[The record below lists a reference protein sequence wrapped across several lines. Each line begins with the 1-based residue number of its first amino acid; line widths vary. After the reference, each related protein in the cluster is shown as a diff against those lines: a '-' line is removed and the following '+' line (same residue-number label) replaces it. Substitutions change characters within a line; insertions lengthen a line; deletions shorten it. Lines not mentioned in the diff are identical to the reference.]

1 MKLFPN
7 SLLHRLILIIA
18 SLIIISQLITIK
30 VFDYFEMEPRAE
42 SMAQEIST
50 IVKYTKAA
58 IKNAYPSTRLDLLQ
72 SLSNMSDVKIVPAYY
87 FETIKP
93 LPDDSFLS
101 MVISKIKKNLG
112 DETIVTL
119 NHYDIPGIWVSF
131 EIGDGLFW
139 AVIPRN
145 LIDRPFPWHWIG
157 WGIIVF
163 LVSISGAYF
172 LTNRINKPL
181 NTLISAT
188 SKLRKGLPFHKIP
201 EDTATEFKEVTK
213 AFNEMA
219 SNLAKIENERKFIM
233 GSVSHDIRTPLT
245 RIKLSLELLP
255 QKNQLL
261 KKSIDQDID
270 EINQIINQF
279 LDFVRGFDDE
289 PLTSIN
295 FGKFLLELK
304 QQHERLGHKIKITKI
319 TRSKDVPENLF
330 VDVRQLAFKRMLD
343 NLINNGV
350 KFSKSKNIEVVA
362 KLFNEKIVIN
372 VLDNGPGIPKNHR
385 EKLLQPFERL
395 DQARGSEGGS
405 GLGLAIVNRII
416 KAHNGKLELLNRKT
430 GGLNVKI
437 TLPISKG
444 QGLA

>member
-1 MKLFPN
+1 MTLFPKN
-7 SLLHRLILIIA
+7 LLNRLILIIA
-18 SLIIISQLITIK
+18 SLIIVSQLITIK

-58 IKNAYPSTRLDLLQ
+58 IQSAYPSTRLDLLQ

-87 FETIKP
+87 FENIKP
-93 LPDDSFLS
+93 LPDDIFIS
-101 MVISKIKKNLG
+101 MVVKKIKQDLG
-112 DETIVTL
+112 EDTIVTL

-145 LIDRPFPWHWIG
+145 VFDRPFPWHWIG
-157 WGIIVF
+157 WGIVVF

-172 LTNRINKPL
+172 LTTRINKPL
-181 NTLISAT
+181 NLLINAT
-188 SKLRKGLPFHKIP
+188 SKLKKGLPFKKIP

-219 SNLAKIENERKFIM
+219 SNLAKSENERRFIM

-245 RIKLSLELLP
+245 RMKLSLEMLP
-255 QKNQLL
+255 
-261 KKSIDQDID
+261 KKSAFLKESMDQDID

-289 PLTSIN
+289 PISSLN
-295 FGKFLLELK
+295 FGNFLTELK
-304 QQHERLGHKIKITKI
+304 KQHAILGHDLKISKI
-319 TRSKDVPENLF
+319 TRSKDIPKNLF
-330 VDVRQLAFKRMLD
+330 IDVRPLAFKRLFD

-350 KFSKSKNIEVVA
+350 KFSKSNKIELVA
-362 KLFNEKIVIN
+362 KLYNEKIVIN
-372 VLDNGPGIPKNHR
+372 VLDNGPGIPRAQR
-385 EKLLQPFERL
+385 EKLLEPFERL
-395 DQARGSEGGS
+395 DQARGSIGGS
-405 GLGLAIVNRII
+405 GLGLAIANRIVVV
-416 KAHNGKLELLNRKT
+416 HNGKMELINRRT
-430 GGLNVKI
+430 GGLNVKLTFPLI
-437 TLPISKG
+437 K
-444 QGLA
+444 AN

>member
-1 MKLFPN
+1 MKFFPK
-7 SLLHRLILIIA
+7 SLLNRLILIIA

-58 IKNAYPSTRLDLLQ
+58 IQSAYPSTRLDLLQ
-72 SLSNMSDVKIVPAYY
+72 SLSKMSDVKIVPAYY

-93 LPDDSFLS
+93 LPDDLFLS
-101 MVISKIKKNLG
+101 MVIAKIKKNLG
-112 DETIVTL
+112 NETIVTL
-119 NHYDIPGIWVSF
+119 NHYDIPGIWVTF

-157 WGIIVF
+157 WGIVVF

-181 NTLISAT
+181 NLLISAT
-188 SKLRKGLPFHKIP
+188 GALRKGLPFHKIP

-219 SNLAKIENERKFIM
+219 TNLAKIENERRFIM

-245 RIKLSLELLP
+245 RLKLSLELLP
-255 QKNQLL
+255 QKNQTL
-261 KKSIDQDID
+261 KDSMDQDID

-289 PLTSIN
+289 PLSSIN
-295 FGKFLLELK
+295 FGKFLLDLK
-304 QQHERLGHKIKITKI
+304 QQHARLGHKIKITKI
-319 TRSKDVPENLF
+319 TRSKDVPKNLF
-330 VDVRQLAFKRMLD
+330 IDVRQLAFKRMLD
-343 NLINNGV
+343 NLIINGV
-350 KFSKSKNIEVVA
+350 KFSKSNNIEVVA
-362 KLFNEKIVIN
+362 TLFNEKIVIN
-372 VLDNGPGIPKNHR
+372 VLDNGPGIPKEQR

-395 DQARGSEGGS
+395 DQARGSIGGS
-405 GLGLAIVNRII
+405 GLGLAIANRII
-416 KAHNGKLELLNRKT
+416 KVHNGKLELLNRKT

-444 QGLA
+444 